1 MSAWKTFSMSLSL
14 AVALTA
20 VAEAGPPVAP
30 NGPVRIGNRFLARR
44 VQHALD
50 GAVRRL
56 ESPACRQIFTE
67 FTDQQGRL
75 LEDNLR
81 ELGETGPSFLQ
92 RLFFYEDNGHPR
104 CNRQGTLALTWPNS
118 RVVLVCSESFRA
130 VSLADPRLAEVV
142 LIHEALHGLGLGENP
157 PTSHEITTRVLKR
170 CRG

>member
-1 MSAWKTFSMSLSL
+1 MSAWKTFSMSVSL

-20 VAEAGPPVAP
+20 AAEAGPPAAP
-30 NGPVRIGNRFLARR
+30 NGPVRIGNRFLAKR

-56 ESPACRQIFTE
+56 EKPACQQIFTE
-67 FTDQQGRL
+67 FKDQQGRP
-75 LEDNLR
+75 LEENLR
-81 ELGETGPSFLQ
+81 ELGESGPSFLQ

-104 CNRQGTLALTWPNS
+104 CRSRGTLALTWPHS

-130 VSLADPRLAEVV
+130 ASVEDPRLAEAV

-157 PTSHEITTRVLKR
+157 PTSQEITMRVLKR
-170 CRG
+170 CRS